1 MSFLSEK
8 VVSEGLTFD
17 DVLLIPSYSEV
28 LPPDV
33 EINTHFTRNI
43 ELSAPLVSAALQT
56 NSEHELVLAMARLG
70 GLGVV
75 HPFRSIDEQVLQ
87 INLVKQATVQ
97 PEASSTPTGNVNGG
111 LKPSTDKQGRL
122 RVAAALA
129 IEPDIMERVEALMN
143 AEVDALVIEAVH
155 GHTNQVLEILR
166 KIKSNYPKAEVVVG
180 NISTAQAATDL
191 VLAGASAVKVGMG
204 SALEASTAVATGTGV
219 PQLTAIYNVSKA
231 LRNSGVPIIA
241 DGGIRCPG
249 DVAKALA
256 AGAHTV
262 MMGTFFTNQGKST
275 GEAFSQLVE
284 GLKTGMSY
292 CGAKNIKALQHAK
305 FVRIYPAGLTESHPF
320 DSHTTKTTI
329 V

>member
-28 LPPDV
+28 LPPEV
-33 EINTHFTRNI
+33 EINTLFSRNI
-43 ELSAPLVSAALQT
+43 PLSTPLISAALQT
-56 NSEHELVLAMARLG
+56 GSEPALVLAMARLG

-75 HPFRSIDEQVLQ
+75 HPFQNIDEQVRQ
-87 INLVKQATVQ
+87 IERVKQAEVY
-97 PEASSTPTGNVNGG
+97 PDAASSSTTG

-129 IEPDIMERVEALMN
+129 IEPDIMERVDALLKAEA
-143 AEVDALVIEAVH
+143 DALVIEAVH

-166 KIKSNYPKAEVVVG
+166 KIKTDHPHAEVVVG

-204 SALEASTAVATGTGV
+204 SALEASTAVKTGTGV

-256 AGAHTV
+256 AGAHSV
-262 MMGTFFTNQGKST
+262 MMGTLFTDRDIST
-275 GEAFSQLVE
+275 AQAFAQLVE

-292 CGAKNIKALQHAK
+292 CGAKNIKVLQHAK

-320 DSHTTKTTI
+320 DSLTSKTNI
-329 V
+329 VKH